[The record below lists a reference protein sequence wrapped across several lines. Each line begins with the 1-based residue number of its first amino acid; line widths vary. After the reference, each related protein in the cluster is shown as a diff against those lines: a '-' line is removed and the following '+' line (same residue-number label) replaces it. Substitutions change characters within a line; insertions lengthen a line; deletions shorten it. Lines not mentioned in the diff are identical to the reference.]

1 MKKTRSFLR
10 NALQAIVA
18 GRSRQARRY
27 VDTYLSSRG
36 LTDKRGDE

>member
-10 NALQAIVA
+10 TALEAIVE

-27 VDTYLSSRG
+27 VDTYLRSRG
-36 LTDKRGDE
+36 LAETRNDE